1 MKIFPYRIIIVTLL
15 SFFALPAVFAI
26 EPWNIW
32 VKQVRAEAIAQGIRP
47 QLFDEVFAGM
57 TPSSAHIQLDRKQPE
72 KRLTYMGY
80 RNSRADNH
88 RIKLGRQEYK
98 KYSILLNEI
107 GNDYGVDPCF
117 ITAIWGLETSYGR
130 FMGKYPVIRS
140 LATLAYDARR
150 AEFFRR
156 ELFYALHILNEG
168 HIDNKDFKGEWAGAS
183 GHPQFL
189 PSSWHRYAVDHNG
202 DNHRDIWNTHAD
214 VFASIANYLSQN
226 GWQANQP
233 LSAEVTLPPDFDLSQ
248 AALTIEK
255 PASEWLSTGVEPMD
269 KITDQSI
276 ASSIIAPDG
285 GPNFMVFN
293 NFKVLM
299 TWNHS
304 IYYAGTVG
312 YMADKI
318 CQRS

>member
-1 MKIFPYRIIIVTLL
+1 MKIPYHRIIVITLL
-15 SFFALPAVFAI
+15 SFFALPTLFAV
-26 EPWNIW
+26 EPWTVW

-47 QLFDEVFAGM
+47 QLFDEVFNGM

-72 KRLTYMGY
+72 KRLTYIEY
-80 RNSRADNH
+80 RNSRADNY

-98 KYSILLNEI
+98 KYAALLNEI

-130 FMGKYPVIRS
+130 FLGSYPVIRS

-168 HIDNKDFKGEWAGAS
+168 HIKNKDFKGEWAGAS

-189 PSSWHRYAVDHNG
+189 PSSWHNYAVDYNG
-202 DNHRDIWNTHAD
+202 DNHRDIWNTYSD
-214 VFASIANYLSQN
+214 VFASMANYLSQN
-226 GWQANQP
+226 GWQPNQA
-233 LSAEVTLPPDFDLSQ
+233 LSVEVTLPPYFDANLAS
-248 AALTIEK
+248 LKIEK
-255 PASEWLSTGVEPMD
+255 PVSEWLAMGIRPMGRVAD
-269 KITDQSI
+269 RRAMSAIIT
-276 ASSIIAPDG
+276 PDG
-285 GPNFMVFN
+285 GPAYMVFN

-299 TWNHS
+299 TWNRS